1 MRFSDFQQGNPPS
14 ETKTKSSDKMKTKS
28 YCKFFQ
34 TKDGA
39 MQFMRLQ
46 NRAAASAGNRR
57 DALCVTDGPSDNFAV
72 VDLKT
77 AIELGNGYSWEA

>member
-1 MRFSDFQQGNPPS
+1 MRFSDFKQGNPPS
-14 ETKTKSSDKMKTKS
+14 ETKPKSSDKMKTQT

-57 DALCVTDGPSDNFAV
+57 DVLCVTDGPSNNFAV

>member
-1 MRFSDFQQGNPPS
+1 
-14 ETKTKSSDKMKTKS
+14 MKTQT

-57 DALCVTDGPSDNFAV
+57 DVLCVTDGPSDNFAV

>member
-1 MRFSDFQQGNPPS
+1 LAPTQGTTPS
-14 ETKTKSSDKMKTKS
+14 EQPDKPDKMKTQS

-34 TKDGA
+34 TKNAA

-57 DALCVTDGPSDNFAV
+57 DVLCVTDGPSNNFAV

>member
-1 MRFSDFQQGNPPS
+1 
-14 ETKTKSSDKMKTKS
+14 MKLQS

-57 DALCVTDGPSDNFAV
+57 DVLCVTDGPSNNFAV

>member
-1 MRFSDFQQGNPPS
+1 
-14 ETKTKSSDKMKTKS
+14 
-28 YCKFFQ
+28 
-34 TKDGA
+34 

-57 DALCVTDGPSDNFAV
+57 DVLCVTDGPSDNFAV

>member
-1 MRFSDFQQGNPPS
+1 LHPTQGTTPS
-14 ETKTKSSDKMKTKS
+14 EQQPDKPDKMKTQS

-34 TKDGA
+34 SKDGA

-57 DALCVTDGPSDNFAV
+57 DVLCVTDGPCDNFAV